1 MKIHGLFILITSIPP
16 DILDSLISSTL
27 VNYHPKDNTIL
38 HISNWTRGHS
48 EEKIYISTDANSD
61 KYGKKER
68 YIYYYGL
75 LKLANRKQ
83 EKEIM
88 SEAIDS
94 LLDEAKRLKDSEE
107 WLAMVR

>member
-1 MKIHGLFILITSIPP
+1 
-16 DILDSLISSTL
+16 
-27 VNYHPKDNTIL
+27 VNYHAKDNSIV

-48 EEKIYISTDANSD
+48 EEKIYISTDTHTSD
-61 KYGKKER
+61 KYGQKER

-75 LKLANRKQ
+75 FKLENRKQ
-83 EKEIM
+83 EKEMM

-107 WLAMVR
+107 WLALVSDTVDVDPSLFV